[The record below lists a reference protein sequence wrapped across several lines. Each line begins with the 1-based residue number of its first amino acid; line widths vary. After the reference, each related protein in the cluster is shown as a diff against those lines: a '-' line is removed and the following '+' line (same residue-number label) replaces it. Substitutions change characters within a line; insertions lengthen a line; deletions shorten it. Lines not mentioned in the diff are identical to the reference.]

1 MNNFI
6 LYKLDLH
13 GTFHKDV
20 RKKVDKFINKCI
32 LEKALEVEVVTGHS
46 DRMKELVNEVLDE
59 YNLKGVTPI
68 FNNGTLLINMLIKL

>member
-59 YNLKGVTPI
+59 YNLKVE
-68 FNNGTLLINMLIKL
+68 

>member
-1 MNNFI
+1 MNNFS

-20 RKKVDKFINKCI
+20 KVKVDKFISKCI
-32 LEKALEVEVVTGHS
+32 LEKAQEVEVVTGHS
-46 DRMKELVNEVLDE
+46 DRMKELVNEVLDD
-59 YNLKGVTPI
+59 YNLKAVTPI

>member
-20 RKKVDKFINKCI
+20 RKKVDKFINKYI

>member
-1 MNNFI
+1 M
-6 LYKLDLH
+6 
-13 GTFHKDV
+13 
-20 RKKVDKFINKCI
+20 DKFINKCI

>member
-46 DRMKELVNEVLDE
+46 ERMKELVNEVLDE